1 MVNSVKRVTKINRTK
16 TKLRQNNTMDL
27 CYLLTLLISKFVQVE
42 ISDGVL
48 EGQIVENPYGC
59 PFFSFKG
66 IPYAEP
72 PIGDLRFKAPQP
84 IRPWQGIRPAI
95 SHGSRCYQ
103 YNISSPEGAP
113 LGSEDCLFLNVYS
126 PNIQPDKPIP
136 VMVFIHGGAFVVGG
150 GDDLG
155 PEYLIRKDV
164 VIVTLQY
171 RLEILGF
178 LSLDT
183 EDIPGNAGM
192 KDQVAALRWVKKNIK
207 HFGGDPDNITVFG
220 ESAGGASVSFHL
232 VSPMTKGLFNRA
244 ITQSGSL
251 ASYFPNT
258 FRARTRAL
266 LLARELG
273 CNSTDDKE
281 ISQFLKTQPVQNLV
295 QSTIPI
301 TYYQSQKIGP
311 RIYYGVVN
319 ETQFGDSE
327 RFFYGDSLEVLRNG
341 IHEGLDVING
351 YTADE
356 GVLFFALGAD
366 ANQTFE
372 QANHYLEFYV
382 PAPMADYIPLKTQ
395 MEVGKRFKDFYMKS
409 KIASKETL
417 DHLLIYFSFDYFVY
431 GTMIQEKIIA
441 KNNKNKSYLY
451 KFSCVSEINTLRND
465 TALGQL
471 FDYRPVV
478 GHGDD
483 VFYLF
488 PNMDVDMNSTAFKM
502 VDQLTTLWTNFA
514 KYGDPTPDDS
524 LGVKWLPYT
533 IENQDYLDIGENL
546 VPGTYPEKEDVEFWE
561 KMFKEYL
568 PRYLP

>member
-1 MVNSVKRVTKINRTK
+1 
-16 TKLRQNNTMDL
+16 MDL

-164 VIVTLQY
+164 VIVTLHY

-207 HFGGDPDNITVFG
+207 HFGGDPDNITIFG
-220 ESAGGASVSFHL
+220 ESAGAGSVSFHL
-232 VSPMTKGLFNRA
+232 VSPMSKGLFKRA
-244 ITQSGSL
+244 ITQSGTITGWL
-251 ASYFPNT
+251 PHT
-258 FRARTRAL
+258 IGARTRAL

-281 ISQFLKTQPVQNLV
+281 LYQFFKTQPVENLV
-295 QSTIPI
+295 RSTIPI
-301 TYYQSQKIGP
+301 TYYQDQKEAI
-311 RIYYGVVN
+311 RVYYGIVN
-319 ETQFGDSE
+319 ETQFGDNE
-327 RFFYGDSLEVLRNG
+327 RFFYGHSFEVLRNG
-341 IHEGLDVING
+341 IHEGVDVMNG

-356 GVLFFALGAD
+356 GALYFALGTD
-366 ANQTFE
+366 ANKVFE
-372 QANHYLEFYV
+372 QANHFLEFFV
-382 PAPMADYIPLKTQ
+382 PEAMAINLPLKTQ
-395 MEVGKRFKDFYMKS
+395 MEIGERFKEFYMKS
-409 KIASKETL
+409 KIASKESL
-417 DHLLIYFSFDYFVY
+417 DYLLKYFNFELFVY
-431 GTMIQEKIIA
+431 GAMTQEKIIA
-441 KNNKNKSYLY
+441 KNNKNRSYLY
-451 KFSCVSEINTLRND
+451 KFTCVSELNLFTINSGL
-465 TALGQL
+465 AEL
-471 FDYRPVV
+471 FDYRPLVA
-478 GHGDD
+478 HSDD
-483 VFYLF
+483 LGYLF
-488 PNMDVDMNSTAFKM
+488 PNMDVDMNSNTFKM
-502 VDQLTTLWTNFA
+502 IEQVTTLWTNFA

-546 VPGTYPEKEDVEFWE
+546 VPGTYPEKEDAEFWE
-561 KMFKEYL
+561 KMFEEYL